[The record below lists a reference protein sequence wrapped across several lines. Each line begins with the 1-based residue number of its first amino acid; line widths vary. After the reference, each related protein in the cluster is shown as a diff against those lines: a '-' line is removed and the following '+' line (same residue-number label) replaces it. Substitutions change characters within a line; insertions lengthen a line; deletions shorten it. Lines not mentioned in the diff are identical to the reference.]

1 MKKVYKLINLTTIIG
16 VIIIIPFM
24 FLLTEKEIFLKKM
37 LLLTMGLLFIIN
49 SLLYLYKNK
58 IGSIVI
64 MLIGLSI
71 ILIVITY

>member
-1 MKKVYKLINLTTIIG
+1 MKKVYKLINLTTIVG

>member
-1 MKKVYKLINLTTIIG
+1 MKKVYKLINLITVIG

-64 MLIGLSI
+64 ILIGLSI